1 MSQQSN
7 RLKAFAAIVTFF
19 DKMPTDWV
27 QLALRGGLAGIF
39 WSSARTKVEGLLT
52 ISDNTYYLFEEEYRL
67 PFIAPDLATHVATYA
82 EHLLPVMLVLGFGSR
97 FAALGLFLMTLTIQL
112 FVYPDAFLS
121 THFGWFALAFAIIA
135 RGPGRIAIDHL
146 VRHKLWGNAAPRLV
160 DQPVR
165 P

>member
-1 MSQQSN
+1 M
-7 RLKAFAAIVTFF
+7 
-19 DKMPTDWV
+19 
-27 QLALRGGLAGIF
+27 
-39 WSSARTKVEGLLT
+39 
-52 ISDNTYYLFEEEYRL
+52 
-67 PFIAPDLATHVATYA
+67 PFIAPDLAAHLATYA

-112 FVYPDAFLS
+112 FVYPDAFIS
-121 THFGWFALAFAIIA
+121 THLGWFALAFAILA

-146 VRHKLWGNAAPRLV
+146 VRSKLFGNAEERSV